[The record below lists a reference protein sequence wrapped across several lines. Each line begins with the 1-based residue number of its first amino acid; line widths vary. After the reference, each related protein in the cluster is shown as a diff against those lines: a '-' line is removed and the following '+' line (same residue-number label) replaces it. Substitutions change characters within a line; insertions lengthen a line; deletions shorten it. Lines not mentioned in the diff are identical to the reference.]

1 MIIFSARYCFL
12 LLLLLLLLSETTLYD
27 DEWLNRLHNI
37 FQTFFFYAS
46 VFFFRADFIQL
57 DRLHQ
62 FIGERKVYIVICIYT
77 NNCVKQIV
85 FFLFFRWVLHW
96 CKEIKEQKTN
106 VTHDATQS
114 TYAMFQIWCRL
125 VNDKFCTFCRMRRL
139 VNVHAHFGWNEE
151 KKHTQREKI

>member
-1 MIIFSARYCFL
+1 MCAFFFSFYASLFATQVCAQLSKLNHSIAVLKSFFILLFFFAKRFFFLSLQFLMIIFSARYCFL

-62 FIGERKVYIVICIYT
+62 FIGEPKVYIVICIYT

-85 FFLFFRWVLHW
+85 SFFYSFVE
-96 CKEIKEQKTN
+96 CCIG
-106 VTHDATQS
+106 A
-114 TYAMFQIWCRL
+114 
-125 VNDKFCTFCRMRRL
+125 
-139 VNVHAHFGWNEE
+139 
-151 KKHTQREKI
+151 KK